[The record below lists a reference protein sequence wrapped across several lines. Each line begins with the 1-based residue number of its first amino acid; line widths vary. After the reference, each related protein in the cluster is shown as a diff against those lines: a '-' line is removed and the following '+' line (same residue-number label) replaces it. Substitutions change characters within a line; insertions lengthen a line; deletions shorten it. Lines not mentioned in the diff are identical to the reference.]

1 MIDEQSGLSGTHPSE
16 HETAADLTRADVEI
30 RRAQR
35 QIARGVSELAEGIA
49 GLSLVLLDVRR
60 RQLYRFDPEFTTFES
75 FVEQRHG
82 ISVGQALAYVEALT
96 SLGEDH
102 YLALLNDLGFQ
113 RTYALAMLK
122 QTDPTLMAAFQTLP
136 DEERRTVTVAQIE
149 AIDATVTNQVQVEE
163 LEQAIVRERGL
174 HQHTRRRLQDL
185 EELHQRVTGSLIEE
199 RDTAQRALDQEQH
212 QTERLRRLLDETRRQ
227 TARPEPAAAPE
238 PAPTVPA
245 QTLPAL
251 PPPETDGSSEAVVVV
266 VSTDLPALVNDLHG
280 VARKLTRLSDTPP
293 DESPTASAPG
303 WSVPSKNSTKPS
315 PGCSIRA

>member
-1 MIDEQSGLSGTHPSE
+1 MNSPAFPARAH
-16 HETAADLTRADVEI
+16 HETAADLTRLMWRSGV
-30 RRAQR
+30 RSGRSP
-35 QIARGVSELAEGIA
+35 GVSELAEGIA

-245 QTLPAL
+245 QTPPAL

-293 DESPTASAPG
+293 DAIPDGQRTRLVSALEELDEAVARLLDTCM
-303 WSVPSKNSTKPS
+303 SE
-315 PGCSIRA
+315 